1 MVFVH
6 CLRLSDLSHLYEKGI
21 NFHVLLYLV
30 ALSDHMLVFSLAVL
44 LT

>member
-21 NFHVLLYLV
+21 NFHVLYLV
-30 ALSDHMLVFSLAVL
+30 AVSDHIC
-44 LT
+44 